1 MARFSPQRELI
12 LDILHATKAHPS
24 AAIVYEEARKKMP
37 NISLGTVY
45 RNLNQLAASGQILR
59 LTCDGKTD
67 HFDACTDPHYHFIC
81 KCCGGVKAL
90 PLEPMTDILDKARAC
105 TSFQIDEATILF
117 SGTCDNCQSEYI
129 AG

>member
-45 RNLNQLAASGQILR
+45 RNLEKLSQEGIIENFIFKDIS
-59 LTCDGKTD
+59 
-67 HFDACTDPHYHFIC
+67 HFDGDKTPHPHFCCKVCGKVTD
-81 KCCGGVKAL
+81 L
-90 PLEPMTDILDKARAC
+90 
-105 TSFQIDEATILF
+105 S
-117 SGTCDNCQSEYI
+117 CDNVKIHNLVKGLDGCEI
-129 AG
+129 EGETMLFRGVCRECKNK

>member
-45 RNLNQLAASGQILR
+45 RNLEKLSQEGIIENFIFKDIS
-59 LTCDGKTD
+59 
-67 HFDACTDPHYHFIC
+67 HFDGDKTPHPHFCCKVCGKVFTPTRSDGVYCSNACRQKAYRQ
-81 KCCGGVKAL
+81 GV
-90 PLEPMTDILDKARAC
+90 TVR
-105 TSFQIDEATILF
+105 
-117 SGTCDNCQSEYI
+117 
-129 AG
+129 